1 MRRMRSGCCARAASG
16 HVTAAPL
23 TSVTNSRRLIGISEA
38 KDTASYRLRLAF

>member
-1 MRRMRSGCCARAASG
+1 MRRMRSGCCARPASG